1 MSTEFIIIVMLLSM
15 AAGVYMGRHW
25 DYFTS
30 EE

>member
-1 MSTEFIIIVMLLSM
+1 MSVEFIIVVMLASM